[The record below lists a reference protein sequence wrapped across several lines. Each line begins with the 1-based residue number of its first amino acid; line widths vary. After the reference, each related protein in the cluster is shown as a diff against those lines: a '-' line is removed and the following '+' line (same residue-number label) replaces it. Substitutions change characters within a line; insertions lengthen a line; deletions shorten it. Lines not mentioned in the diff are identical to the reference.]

1 MWDAELFDVLQ
12 LGLTL
17 SGVGDRRIL
26 RANAAACRMAGRDV
40 TDLVGLDW
48 RSVVDAAQFD
58 DLRTTMEQAV
68 TDGGRYPRQIVRLVR
83 PNGTVT
89 HALASGMLVDVGG
102 EQCVLAQLQ
111 DITELVSTQL
121 QLQTVLG
128 NVPVAV
134 FLLDEHGQVI
144 ARGGPATHDP
154 AAPPGQLDEA
164 KIRAAFRE
172 RPDLLARMRRSR
184 GGEHVHEV
192 VGARGRW
199 YDLHLVSLPGTA
211 GRPPAIAGVAS
222 DVTDRERA
230 TAELLV
236 RTARQTALADLAQRA
251 LEIADE
257 RTLWELCVQTLTDQ
271 LGADRVTVRRHV
283 VGDEPSEDEEPV
295 AESVAPSGSRPPG
308 RHPPGE
314 TGHAP
319 RTDHATCPQ
328 TDDDEPETGC
338 PVVRIPV
345 GAAAETTATI
355 TIRRAHPGLTPE
367 DVAFARSVGAVLGS
381 AVLRIRVEATARFWS
396 LHDPLTGLPNRAALL
411 DRLRRSLRRANR
423 DGRRTGVLFL
433 DLDGFKAVNDT
444 LGHQAGDELLKAVG
458 ARLQAVV
465 RPGDVVSRLGGDEFA
480 MLCENIDGLAGL
492 RAIGERV
499 MDELAPAVELHRPV
513 SVGGSVGL
521 ALSGP
526 DLTHAEQ
533 LLDAADVAMYEAK
546 QGGPGRCVAYDERI
560 RAVIATRL
568 RDTTA
573 LRRAFAAGELLAQF
587 QPVAD
592 RSNAVVAL
600 EAIPCWRHPTRGW
613 LGPQDI
619 DPIAFEAGL
628 SGDLDRW
635 LVEGMISYMDAA
647 RDPGRSTSRATGPA
661 EAGLA
666 PTAAGP
672 AAAGPRVTGPQ
683 AGRPRELWVRVSDR
697 GLRDADLRK
706 EIIAHAPRAVRPA
719 APDLV
724 PCVLFPDKLRDE
736 DEARSETIISEL
748 AEGGV
753 AVRLDFTELGPLRA
767 VTGSSVPPGLGGIRL
782 SEKHA
787 RAVESDDMARAILG
801 SLVHIVHL
809 LRLDVTL
816 RGVDT
821 AAQLAAVCALGC
833 DHFQGAAIG
842 PPFPAPPW

>member
-1 MWDAELFDVLQ
+1 MWAAELFDVLQ

-17 SGVGDRRIL
+17 SGVSDRRIR
-26 RANAAACRMAGRDV
+26 RANAAACHMAGRDV
-40 TDLVGLDW
+40 NDLVGLDW
-48 RSVVDAAQFD
+48 RGIVDAAQFD
-58 DLRTTMEQAV
+58 ELFTTMEQAV
-68 TDGGRYPRQIVRLVR
+68 TDGGRNSRQIVRLVR
-83 PNGTVT
+83 PDGTVT

-102 EQCVLAQLQ
+102 DQCVLAQFQ

-121 QLQTVLG
+121 QLQTVLDH
-128 NVPVAV
+128 VPVAV
-134 FLLDEHGQVI
+134 FLLDEHGQMV
-144 ARGGPATHDP
+144 ARGGSATHDP
-154 AAPPGQLDEA
+154 TATPGQLDET
-164 KIRAAFRE
+164 KIRAAFHE
-172 RPDLLARMRRSR
+172 RPDLLAMMRRSR

-192 VGARGRW
+192 VGARGHW

-211 GRPPAIAGVAS
+211 GRPPSIAGVAS

-257 RTLWELCVQTLTDQ
+257 RTLWDLCVQTLTDQ
-271 LGADRVTVRRHV
+271 LDADLVTVRRHV
-283 VGDEPSEDEEPV
+283 LGGDASDDQEPGPEPAV
-295 AESVAPSGSRPPG
+295 PTGGPPTADG
-308 RHPPGE
+308 GEQPGE
-314 TGHAP
+314 TVHTS
-319 RTDHATCPQ
+319 RTDRTTRPEA
-328 TDDDEPETGC
+328 DDDEPETGC

-345 GAAAETTATI
+345 GAAAEPTATI
-355 TIRRAHPGLTPE
+355 TIRRASRGLTPE
-367 DVAFARSVGAVLGS
+367 DVDFARSVGAVLGS

-411 DRLRRSLRRANR
+411 DRLRRSLRRASR
-423 DGRRTGVLFL
+423 DGRRTGVLFI

-480 MLCENIDGLAGL
+480 MLCENVDGLDGL

-499 MDELAPAVELHRPV
+499 MDELAPAVDLHRPV
-513 SVGGSVGL
+513 SVGGSIGL

-526 DLTHAEQ
+526 DLADAEQ

-560 RAVIATRL
+560 RAAIATRL

-587 QPVAD
+587 QPITD
-592 RSNAVVAL
+592 RSNAIVAI
-600 EAIPCWRHPTRGW
+600 EAIPSWRHPTRGW

-619 DPIAFEAGL
+619 EPIAFEAGL

-635 LVEGMISYMDAA
+635 LVESMINYLDAA
-647 RDPGRSTSRATGPA
+647 RDPARAASRTS
-661 EAGLA
+661 
-666 PTAAGP
+666 GP
-672 AAAGPRVTGPQ
+672 AASDQPA
-683 AGRPRELWVRVSDR
+683 ARPRELWVRISDR
-697 GLRDADLRK
+697 GLCDAGLRK
-706 EIIAHAPRAVRPA
+706 EIIAHTPRGRRSPG
-719 APDLV
+719 PDLV
-724 PCVLFPDKLRDE
+724 PCVLFPEKLRDE
-736 DEARSETIISEL
+736 DRVRSETIIREF
-748 AEGGV
+748 AEAGV
-753 AVRLDFTELGPLRA
+753 AVRLDFIELGPLRA
-767 VTGSSVPPGLGGIRL
+767 VTGNSVPPGLDGIRL
-782 SEKHA
+782 SDRHA
-787 RAVESDDMARAILG
+787 RAVEADEMARAILG
-801 SLVHIVHL
+801 SLVHLLHL

-833 DHFQGAAIG
+833 DRFQGAAIG
-842 PPFPAPPW
+842 PPRPAPPW